1 MRALLKMATGFMPNI
16 IALLLLVACAT
27 LGTSAALAADVAL
40 IGVIGDRAAV
50 IAIDGGEPKTIK
62 LGQTWNGVK
71 VVAVEKTRATIEIE
85 GKQRVLQLGQHHRG
99 AAQSEGR
106 QSVTL
111 AADPRGHFFADATV
125 NDLPVRFVV
134 DTGASVVVLSAADA
148 VRLGLDY
155 RKGQRANMQTANGAT
170 TGYLVKLEKVRVGGI
185 ELHNVD
191 GVVVDQGL
199 GSVALLGMSFL
210 NRLEMRRDGEKM
222 ELIRRY

>member
-1 MRALLKMATGFMPNI
+1 MATGFMPNI

-50 IAIDGGEPKTIK
+50 VAIDGGEPKTIK

-85 GKQRVLQLGQHHRG
+85 GKQRVLELGQHHRS
-99 AAQSEGR
+99 ASANDGR

-111 AADPRGHFFADATV
+111 AADPRGHFFTDATV

-185 ELHNVD
+185 ELRNVD

-199 GSVALLGMSFL
+199 GSVGLLGMSFL

>member
-1 MRALLKMATGFMPNI
+1 MATGFMPNF

-27 LGTSAALAADVAL
+27 LGTNAARAADLSL
-40 IGVIGDRAAV
+40 IGVIGDRAVV

-71 VVAVEKTRATIEIE
+71 VIAVEKTRATIEFE
-85 GKQRVLQLGQHHRG
+85 GKQRVLSLGQHYRG
-99 AAQSEGR
+99 APAAEGR

-125 NDLPVRFVV
+125 NDQPVRFVV

-148 VRLGLDY
+148 ARMGLDW
-155 RKGQRANMQTANGAT
+155 RKGRATNMQTANGPA
-170 TGYLVKLEKVRVGGI
+170 TGYLVKLDKVRVGSI
-185 ELHNVD
+185 ELSNVD
-191 GVVVDQGL
+191 AVVVEQGL
-199 GSVALLGMSFL
+199 GPFGLLGMSFL

-222 ELIRRY
+222 ELIRRF